1 MKPGSNSSCLLQ
13 GHVSPLPLKW
23 EEMHISPILEMERLR
38 GYCL

>member
-13 GHVSPLPLKW
+13 GRVSPLPLKW
-23 EEMHISPILEMERLR
+23 EEMHISPILEMERLK